1 MRLLSTL
8 AATGLLFFF
17 ANRTADSQGFSAPTV
32 DRVGFP
38 ADYKTTFTKL
48 LTVDRP
54 DNGQIRVIW
63 GNALAAGTNWW
74 VSYPYGS
81 VLLFESW
88 TSKRNPDN
96 SLIYDENGRLIPD
109 TLGTIFVKR
118 KGEDFGADYKDVR
131 NGEWEYVAYLPDGS
145 VQTTPQ
151 NSGNCAAC
159 HLQGGPTRDWT
170 FRRQSYGTR
179 GGGAA
184 PTFTMSQYA
193 FIPGNVTVKKGTTVI
208 WRNDDDIEHNVI
220 VPTLNTSSD
229 TMYNS
234 ATFAQKFDT
243 EGTFAI
249 RCTIHSGMRATVTV
263 VK

>member
-96 SLIYDENGRLIPD
+96 SLIYDENGQRLRIAGIAPPAICRVAPHA
-109 TLGTIFVKR
+109 TGP
-118 KGEDFGADYKDVR
+118 FGDSPMELAAAGRRLHLRCR
-131 NGEWEYVAYLPDGS
+131 NM
-145 VQTTPQ
+145 
-151 NSGNCAAC
+151 
-159 HLQGGPTRDWT
+159 R
-170 FRRQSYGTR
+170 
-179 GGGAA
+179 
-184 PTFTMSQYA
+184 
-193 FIPGNVTVKKGTTVI
+193 
-208 WRNDDDIEHNVI
+208 
-220 VPTLNTSSD
+220 SSPA
-229 TMYNS
+229 M
-234 ATFAQKFDT
+234 
-243 EGTFAI
+243 
-249 RCTIHSGMRATVTV
+249 
-263 VK
+263 